1 MLGPVSG
8 TGRTMMAS
16 LQQAIQKGMP
26 PDQAIQYVKSMAT
39 QGVAPL
45 TDLYAMM
52 NQFQR
57 MKQQPVQAPQT
68 PPTIRDQ
75 LNMAEQQQAQQQMA
89 MQQGLGGMPAPA
101 MEQAQFAGGGIVA
114 FNGEDGSLVGR
125 AYYENLDPLRSSEED
140 REVAR
145 IMRKSPYEL
154 TSQDIALLKEKGFEF
169 SQSEPPSEDGII
181 GRANRAL
188 SGLREPY
195 FRGKSATLSD
205 EDLAKVGGAGAINEK
220 VYRAFGGNRY
230 VAPTA
235 TKTAVPAPAATKPSS
250 VSASPANINPFSQVE
265 NAERQALD
273 FMESARSRPEA
284 VNARPEAV
292 NAREE
297 RRSTAISTAPT
308 AAAPAQLTRE
318 EMENQEYE
326 RIQAF
331 RKREGLGG
339 ASEKMQQFL
348 TDEGSK
354 LDKQFGEDRMLAF
367 AEAGF
372 KMAAAASRPGATFL
386 GAFSEGAIS
395 GTQAL
400 RGLQKE
406 MNANRRGLKE
416 SMLKLEEAKELRKEG
431 DFKTAM
437 QQAQQ
442 ARAEMFQRE
451 ELDKRLSADFQKLN
465 MQLKV
470 MMRGQDI
477 DAETAAARTAQGSG
491 LTAGEA
497 FRGRLGVLEDRI
509 KAAREVITDYQ
520 KARGMQMPETPQ
532 GKAAYNK
539 AVNEVNSYES
549 IRGQLAGLPY
559 SGGPVA
565 NTSAP
570 PSDIAALIELYK
582 GR

>member
-1 MLGPVSG
+1 MIGPVSG
-8 TGRTMMAS
+8 TGRAMMAS

-57 MKQQPVQAPQT
+57 LKQQPVQAPQT

-89 MQQGLGGMPAPA
+89 MQQGLGGLPAPA

-114 FNGEDGSLVGR
+114 FDEGGSVE
-125 AYYENLDPLRSSEED
+125 AYYQNLDPLRASPED
-140 REVAR
+140 REVLR
-145 IMRKSPYEL
+145 ILKKGPL
-154 TSQDIALLKEKGFEF
+154 TRTPQDNAILREKGFEL
-169 SQSEPPSEDGII
+169 SQREAASEDSAVMRI
-181 GRANRAL
+181 NRAL
-188 SGLREPY
+188 GEP
-195 FRGKSATLSD
+195 FIRGKMATLSD
-205 EDLAKVGGAGAINEK
+205 EELARADGTGAINERI
-220 VYRAFGGNRY
+220 YRGLGGSKY

-235 TKTAVPAPAATKPSS
+235 AQTAVPSAPRGARGPAARGIAS
-250 VSASPANINPFSQVE
+250 VVPAPPAPPSASRTDTASRVPAAPRV
-265 NAERQALD
+265 AA
-273 FMESARSRPEA
+273 
-284 VNARPEAV
+284 
-292 NAREE
+292 
-297 RRSTAISTAPT
+297 APT
-308 AAAPAQLTRE
+308 VAAPAQLTRE

-339 ASEKMQQFL
+339 ASEKLQQFL

-406 MNANRRGLKE
+406 MNANRRSLKE

-442 ARAEMFQRE
+442 ARAEMFEIKKHADAMAMDER
-451 ELDKRLSADFQKLN
+451 RLQ
-465 MQLKV
+465 
-470 MMRGQDI
+470 
-477 DAETAAARTAQGSG
+477 
-491 LTAGEA
+491 
-497 FRGRLGVLEDRI
+497 
-509 KAAREVITDYQ
+509 
-520 KARGMQMPETPQ
+520 
-532 GKAAYNK
+532 
-539 AVNEVNSYES
+539 AV
-549 IRGQLAGLPY
+549 IRGQNLDYGAATMRALTQGDGRSSSGAIAAIKMQVEGLDLDY
-559 SGGPVA
+559 KDQQEIANDMTRTAAERQQARALMGQIRKQRDQLVSGATLSGASGGAENPYL
-565 NTSAP
+565 NMSNEQLL
-570 PSDIAALIELYK
+570 AALSE
-582 GR
+582 

>member
-1 MLGPVSG
+1 MIGPVSG
-8 TGRTMMAS
+8 TGRAMMAS

-57 MKQQPVQAPQT
+57 LKQQPVQAPQT

-89 MQQGLGGMPAPA
+89 MQQGLGGLPAPA

-114 FNGEDGSLVGR
+114 FQEGGLPP
-125 AYYENLDPLRSSEED
+125 ADPNFEVFGGPLAEAFSSFAPRRSGASVVREAQELAKRGQVEE
-140 REVAR
+140 A
-145 IMRKSPYEL
+145 L
-154 TSQDIALLKEKGFEF
+154 ALLRGE
-169 SQSEPPSEDGII
+169 GIDP
-181 GRANRAL
+181 RQ
-188 SGLREPY
+188 
-195 FRGKSATLSD
+195 
-205 EDLAKVGGAGAINEK
+205 
-220 VYRAFGGNRY
+220 AFGDR
-230 VAPTA
+230 APTA
-235 TKTAVPAPAATKPSS
+235 TPTAVPSAEDEIPAPAPAPSGARGPAARGIAS
-250 VSASPANINPFSQVE
+250 VVPAPPAPPSASRTDTASRVPAAPRV
-265 NAERQALD
+265 AA
-273 FMESARSRPEA
+273 
-284 VNARPEAV
+284 
-292 NAREE
+292 
-297 RRSTAISTAPT
+297 APT
-308 AAAPAQLTRE
+308 VAAPAQLTRE

-339 ASEKMQQFL
+339 ASEKLQQFL

-406 MNANRRGLKE
+406 MNANRRSLKE

-442 ARAEMFQRE
+442 ARAEMFEIKKHADAMAMDER
-451 ELDKRLSADFQKLN
+451 RLQ
-465 MQLKV
+465 
-470 MMRGQDI
+470 
-477 DAETAAARTAQGSG
+477 
-491 LTAGEA
+491 
-497 FRGRLGVLEDRI
+497 
-509 KAAREVITDYQ
+509 
-520 KARGMQMPETPQ
+520 
-532 GKAAYNK
+532 
-539 AVNEVNSYES
+539 AV
-549 IRGQLAGLPY
+549 IRGQNLDYGAATMRALTQGDGRSS
-559 SGGPVA
+559 SGA
-565 NTSAP
+565 
-570 PSDIAALIELYK
+570 IAAIKMQVEGLDLDYK
-582 GR
+582 DQQEIANDMTRTAAERQQARALMGQIRKQRDQLVSSATLSGTGGSAENLDLNMSNEQLLATLFK

>member
-1 MLGPVSG
+1 MIGPVSG

-75 LNMAEQQQAQQQMA
+75 LNMAEQQQMA

-114 FNGEDGSLVGR
+114 FAEGGETEREMSTGEFLLPGAYENGELKPWAASIASVLRPKRSGTSVVREAQALASQGR
-125 AYYENLDPLRSSEED
+125 TQEAMQLLAQNNIDPR
-140 REVAR
+140 
-145 IMRKSPYEL
+145 
-154 TSQDIALLKEKGFEF
+154 Q
-169 SQSEPPSEDGII
+169 
-181 GRANRAL
+181 
-188 SGLREPY
+188 
-195 FRGKSATLSD
+195 
-205 EDLAKVGGAGAINEK
+205 
-220 VYRAFGGNRY
+220 AFGESVPR
-230 VAPTA
+230 AA
-235 TKTAVPAPAATKPSS
+235 TPAPAPAPRPAAAQTSP
-250 VSASPANINPFSQVE
+250 VSALPTDINPFSQAGR
-265 NAERQALD
+265 AERQALN
-273 FMESARSRPEA
+273 FMEGARSRPEVA
-284 VNARPEAV
+284 DVRKNLS
-292 NAREE
+292 
-297 RRSTAISTAPT
+297 STAVSTAPRVT
-308 AAAPAQLTRE
+308 AVTPAAAAPAQLTRE

-386 GAFSEGAIS
+386 GALSEGAIS

-406 MNANRRGLKE
+406 MSANRRGLKE
-416 SMLKLEEAKELRKEG
+416 SMLKMEEAKELRKEG

-451 ELDKRLSADFQKLN
+451 ELDKRYAMDERRLQA
-465 MQLKV
+465 V
-470 MMRGQDI
+470 IRGQDL
-477 DAETAAARTAQGSG
+477 DYGAATKRALTQGDGRSSSGAIAAIKMQVDGLDMDYENQQKMANDMTLPEQERQRARTMMGVIRKERDRLVSTATLSG
-491 LTAGEA
+491 A
-497 FRGRLGVLEDRI
+497 
-509 KAAREVITDYQ
+509 
-520 KARGMQMPETPQ
+520 
-532 GKAAYNK
+532 
-539 AVNEVNSYES
+539 
-549 IRGQLAGLPY
+549 
-559 SGGPVA
+559 SGGAENPYP
-565 NTSAP
+565 NMSNEQLL
-570 PSDIAALIELYK
+570 AALSE
-582 GR
+582 

>member
-1 MLGPVSG
+1 MIGPVSG
-8 TGRTMMAS
+8 TGRAMMAS

-57 MKQQPVQAPQT
+57 LKQQPVQAPQT

-89 MQQGLGGMPAPA
+89 MQQGLGGLPAPA

-114 FNGEDGSLVGR
+114 FDEGGEVNPISYMQRLIREALARGDTETADEIRASLEDYTSLGR
-125 AYYENLDPLRSSEED
+125 NVRAALPSLPTRSNLGVD
-140 REVAR
+140 
-145 IMRKSPYEL
+145 
-154 TSQDIALLKEKGFEF
+154 
-169 SQSEPPSEDGII
+169 
-181 GRANRAL
+181 
-188 SGLREPY
+188 LREAR
-195 FRGKSATLSD
+195 FRQQQGMAP
-205 EDLAKVGGAGAINEK
+205 
-220 VYRAFGGNRY
+220 
-230 VAPTA
+230 VAAAPSPTA
-235 TKTAVPAPAATKPSS
+235 PARPRLGREATGSAVMFPGDNTPQTNRPAPPAPPRTDTTSRGGIGSRVPA
-250 VSASPANINPFSQVE
+250 
-265 NAERQALD
+265 
-273 FMESARSRPEA
+273 
-284 VNARPEAV
+284 
-292 NAREE
+292 
-297 RRSTAISTAPT
+297 APT

-331 RKREGLGG
+331 RKREGLGS
-339 ASEKMQQFL
+339 ASEKLQQFL

-437 QQAQQ
+437 QQTQQ
-442 ARAEMFQRE
+442 ARAEMLQRE
-451 ELDKRLSADFQKLN
+451 ELDKRFAMDELKLQAVIEGN
-465 MQLKV
+465 RLQYAAATARGDGRSSSGAIAAIKMQVEGLDLDYKDQQEIAND
-470 MMRGQDI
+470 MTR
-477 DAETAAARTAQGSG
+477 TAAERQQARALMGQIRKQRDQLVSG
-491 LTAGEA
+491 ATLSGTGESRNPLSGFSA
-497 FRGRLGVLEDRI
+497 TEED
-509 KAAREVITDYQ
+509 
-520 KARGMQMPETPQ
+520 
-532 GKAAYNK
+532 
-539 AVNEVNSYES
+539 
-549 IRGQLAGLPY
+549 
-559 SGGPVA
+559 
-565 NTSAP
+565 
-570 PSDIAALIELYK
+570 
-582 GR
+582 

>member
-8 TGRTMMAS
+8 TGRAMMAS
-16 LQQAIQKGMP
+16 LEQAIQKGMP
-26 PDQAIQYVKSMAT
+26 PDQAVQYVKSMAT

-75 LNMAEQQQAQQQMA
+75 LNMAEKQQAQQQMA

-114 FNGEDGSLVGR
+114 FEEGGPADSSVRSFFIKQKAIDFAKRGMGEKAVEL
-125 AYYENLDPLRSSEED
+125 LRSEGID
-140 REVAR
+140 PREVLGDR
-145 IMRKSPYEL
+145 V
-154 TSQDIALLKEKGFEF
+154 DILAPALPRTPVDQRTRDFKLADNFGLEGAGF
-169 SQSEPPSEDGII
+169 
-181 GRANRAL
+181 
-188 SGLREPY
+188 
-195 FRGKSATLSD
+195 GKSVVKPEPFGVTLPSSAAPPRD
-205 EDLAKVGGAGAINEK
+205 PRTDTTSRVGIGS
-220 VYRAFGGNRY
+220 R
-230 VAPTA
+230 
-235 TKTAVPAPAATKPSS
+235 VPA
-250 VSASPANINPFSQVE
+250 
-265 NAERQALD
+265 
-273 FMESARSRPEA
+273 
-284 VNARPEAV
+284 
-292 NAREE
+292 
-297 RRSTAISTAPT
+297 APT

-339 ASEKMQQFL
+339 ASEKLQQFL

-386 GAFSEGAIS
+386 GAMSEGAIS

-416 SMLKLEEAKELRKEG
+416 SMLKMEEAKELRKEG

-465 MQLKV
+465 MQLSV

-477 DAETAAARTAQGSG
+477 DAKTAAARADQSG
-491 LTAGEA
+491 ALGAVDIM
-497 FRGRLGVLEDRI
+497 RNKLGVLEDRI
-509 KAAREVITDYQ
+509 KAARGVITEYQ
-520 KARGMQMPETPQ
+520 KARGIGMPETPQ
-532 GKAAYNK
+532 DRAAYNK
-539 AVNEVNSYES
+539 AVETLNSDES
-549 IRGQLAGLPY
+549 MRNQLAGLSSS
-559 SGGPVA
+559 SGSVA
-565 NTSAP
+565 SAGGAGVIDFNT
-570 PSDIAALIELYK
+570 L
-582 GR
+582 R

>member
-8 TGRTMMAS
+8 TGRAMMAS

-75 LNMAEQQQAQQQMA
+75 LNMAEQQQAQQQMAMQQQAQQQMA

-235 TKTAVPAPAATKPSS
+235 TKTAAPAPVATKPSS

-273 FMESARSRPEA
+273 FMESARS
-284 VNARPEAV
+284 RPEAV

-442 ARAEMFQRE
+442 ARSEMFD
-451 ELDKRLSADFQKLN
+451 LKRHADAMAMDERKIQ
-465 MQLKV
+465 V
-470 MMRGQDI
+470 MIRGQDI
-477 DAETAAARTAQGSG
+477 DAQTAAARAAQGSG
-491 LTAGEA
+491 LTAGDA

-549 IRGQLAGLPY
+549 MRGQLAGLPY

>member
-1 MLGPVSG
+1 
-8 TGRTMMAS
+8 
-16 LQQAIQKGMP
+16 MP

-89 MQQGLGGMPAPA
+89 MQQGLGGLPAPA

-114 FNGEDGSLVGR
+114 FDEGGPTDSSVRSFFIKQKAIEFVKKGQDKEAILLLRSEGIDPQEVLGDRINI
-125 AYYENLDPLRSSEED
+125 LDPAGPRTPADQRTKDFRLPANLGLEG
-140 REVAR
+140 A
-145 IMRKSPYEL
+145 
-154 TSQDIALLKEKGFEF
+154 GF
-169 SQSEPPSEDGII
+169 
-181 GRANRAL
+181 
-188 SGLREPY
+188 
-195 FRGKSATLSD
+195 GKSVVKPEPFGVTLPSSD
-205 EDLAKVGGAGAINEK
+205 APPRDPRTDTTSRGGIGS
-220 VYRAFGGNRY
+220 R
-230 VAPTA
+230 
-235 TKTAVPAPAATKPSS
+235 VPA
-250 VSASPANINPFSQVE
+250 
-265 NAERQALD
+265 
-273 FMESARSRPEA
+273 
-284 VNARPEAV
+284 
-292 NAREE
+292 
-297 RRSTAISTAPT
+297 APT

-318 EMENQEYE
+318 EMENREYE

-339 ASEKMQQFL
+339 ASEKLQQFL

-416 SMLKLEEAKELRKEG
+416 SMLKIEEAKELRKEG

-465 MQLKV
+465 MQLSV

-477 DAETAAARTAQGSG
+477 DAKTAAARTAQSG
-491 LTAGEA
+491 GIGAEKVMQEQ
-497 FRGRLGVLEDRI
+497 LGVLEDRI
-509 KAAREVITDYQ
+509 RAAREVITDYQ

-532 GKAAYNK
+532 DRAAYNSAVD
-539 AVNEVNSYES
+539 AVNFNES
-549 IRGQLAGLPY
+549 MRNQLTGLSSSSGSVAPAG
-559 SGGPVA
+559 GAGVIDF
-565 NTSAP
+565 NT
-570 PSDIAALIELYK
+570 LK
-582 GR
+582 

>member
-1 MLGPVSG
+1 MIGPVSG
-8 TGRTMMAS
+8 TGRAMMAS

-57 MKQQPVQAPQT
+57 LKQQPVQAPQT

-89 MQQGLGGMPAPA
+89 MQQGLGGLPAPA
-101 MEQAQFAGGGIVA
+101 MEEAQFAGGGIVA
-114 FNGEDGSLVGR
+114 FDEGGDVNSSIRDFFIKQKAIEFVKKGQAKEAVSL
-125 AYYENLDPLRSSEED
+125 LRSEGIDPHEVLGD
-140 REVAR
+140 R
-145 IMRKSPYEL
+145 IN
-154 TSQDIALLKEKGFEF
+154 I
-169 SQSEPPSEDGII
+169 
-181 GRANRAL
+181 
-188 SGLREPY
+188 
-195 FRGKSATLSD
+195 
-205 EDLAKVGGAGAINEK
+205 LA
-220 VYRAFGGNRY
+220 
-230 VAPTA
+230 
-235 TKTAVPAPAATKPSS
+235 PAPARTPVDERTRDFNLPANFGLEGASFDESVVKPEPFGITLPSS
-250 VSASPANINPFSQVE
+250 GNVAASAASPSASRTDTASRVPAAPRV
-265 NAERQALD
+265 AA
-273 FMESARSRPEA
+273 
-284 VNARPEAV
+284 
-292 NAREE
+292 
-297 RRSTAISTAPT
+297 APT

-318 EMENQEYE
+318 EMEDQEYE

-331 RKREGLGG
+331 RKREGLGS
-339 ASEKMQQFL
+339 ASEKLQQFL

-406 MNANRRGLKE
+406 MNANRRSLKE

-437 QQAQQ
+437 QQTQQ
-442 ARAEMFQRE
+442 ARAEMFEIKKHADAMAMDERKLQAVIE
-451 ELDKRLSADFQKLN
+451 GNRLQYAAATA
-465 MQLKV
+465 
-470 MMRGQDI
+470 RGQPGALGAD
-477 DAETAAARTAQGSG
+477 DVARNQLGVLNDRAAAARKIMS
-491 LTAGEA
+491 
-497 FRGRLGVLEDRI
+497 
-509 KAAREVITDYQ
+509 DYQ
-520 KARGMQMPETPQ
+520 MLMTPPTPEQ
-532 GKAAYNK
+532 KRAY
-539 AVNEVNSYES
+539 AEAQREYADAERLRS
-549 IRGQLAGLPY
+549 QLTGLPY
-559 SGGPVA
+559 SGGPAA

-570 PSDIAALIELYK
+570 PSDITALINHYTGQ

>member
-1 MLGPVSG
+1 
-8 TGRTMMAS
+8 
-16 LQQAIQKGMP
+16 
-26 PDQAIQYVKSMAT
+26 
-39 QGVAPL
+39 
-45 TDLYAMM
+45 
-52 NQFQR
+52 
-57 MKQQPVQAPQT
+57 
-68 PPTIRDQ
+68 
-75 LNMAEQQQAQQQMA
+75 
-89 MQQGLGGMPAPA
+89 
-101 MEQAQFAGGGIVA
+101 
-114 FNGEDGSLVGR
+114 
-125 AYYENLDPLRSSEED
+125 
-140 REVAR
+140 
-145 IMRKSPYEL
+145 
-154 TSQDIALLKEKGFEF
+154 
-169 SQSEPPSEDGII
+169 
-181 GRANRAL
+181 
-188 SGLREPY
+188 
-195 FRGKSATLSD
+195 
-205 EDLAKVGGAGAINEK
+205 
-220 VYRAFGGNRY
+220 
-230 VAPTA
+230 
-235 TKTAVPAPAATKPSS
+235 
-250 VSASPANINPFSQVE
+250 
-265 NAERQALD
+265 
-273 FMESARSRPEA
+273 
-284 VNARPEAV
+284 
-292 NAREE
+292 
-297 RRSTAISTAPT
+297 
-308 AAAPAQLTRE
+308 
-318 EMENQEYE
+318 MENQEYE

-406 MNANRRGLKE
+406 INANRRGLKE

-442 ARAEMFQRE
+442 ARSEKFQRE

-477 DAETAAARTAQGSG
+477 DAETAAARTAQSSG
-491 LTAGEA
+491 LTAGDA
-497 FRGRLGVLEDRI
+497 FRGRLGVLEDKI

-520 KARGMQMPETPQ
+520 KARDVQIPETPQ

-539 AVNEVNSYES
+539 AVNEVNHYES
-549 IRGQLAGLPY
+549 MRDQLAGLSP
-559 SGGPVA
+559 GPVA

>member
-1 MLGPVSG
+1 MIGPVSG
-8 TGRTMMAS
+8 TGRAMMAS

-57 MKQQPVQAPQT
+57 LKQQPVQAPQT

-89 MQQGLGGMPAPA
+89 MQQGLGGLPAPA

-114 FNGEDGSLVGR
+114 FDEGGEVNPISYMQRLIREALARGDTETADEIRASLEDYTSLGR
-125 AYYENLDPLRSSEED
+125 NIPRPDINLPTRSNLVDP
-140 REVAR
+140 
-145 IMRKSPYEL
+145 
-154 TSQDIALLKEKGFEF
+154 
-169 SQSEPPSEDGII
+169 
-181 GRANRAL
+181 
-188 SGLREPY
+188 
-195 FRGKSATLSD
+195 
-205 EDLAKVGGAGAINEK
+205 
-220 VYRAFGGNRY
+220 
-230 VAPTA
+230 
-235 TKTAVPAPAATKPSS
+235 
-250 VSASPANINPFSQVE
+250 
-265 NAERQALD
+265 
-273 FMESARSRPEA
+273 
-284 VNARPEAV
+284 
-292 NAREE
+292 REE
-297 RRSTAISTAPT
+297 RFRQQQGMAPVAAAPSQTAPARPRLGREATGSAVMFPGDNTPQTNRPAPPAPPPASRTDTTSRGGIDSRVPAAPRVAAAPT

-331 RKREGLGG
+331 RKREGLGS
-339 ASEKMQQFL
+339 ASEKLQQFL

-406 MNANRRGLKE
+406 MNANRRSLKE

-437 QQAQQ
+437 QQTQQ
-442 ARAEMFQRE
+442 ARAEMFEIKKHADAMAMDERKLQAVIE
-451 ELDKRLSADFQKLN
+451 GNRLQYAAATA
-465 MQLKV
+465 
-470 MMRGQDI
+470 RGQPGALGAD
-477 DAETAAARTAQGSG
+477 DVARNQLGVLNDRAAAARKIMS
-491 LTAGEA
+491 
-497 FRGRLGVLEDRI
+497 
-509 KAAREVITDYQ
+509 DYQ
-520 KARGMQMPETPQ
+520 MLMTPPTPEQ
-532 GKAAYNK
+532 KRAY
-539 AVNEVNSYES
+539 AEAQREYADAERLRS
-549 IRGQLAGLPY
+549 QLTGLPY

-565 NTSAP
+565 PAGGAGVIDFNT
-570 PSDIAALIELYK
+570 LK
-582 GR
+582 